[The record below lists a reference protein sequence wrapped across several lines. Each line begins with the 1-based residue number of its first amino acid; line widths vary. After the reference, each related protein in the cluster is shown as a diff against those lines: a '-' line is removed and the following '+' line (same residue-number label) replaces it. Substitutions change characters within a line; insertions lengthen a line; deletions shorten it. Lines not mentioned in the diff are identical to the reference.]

1 MPGGGERR
9 GSGVYCG
16 MPFVIVAGG
25 LFALFFFL
33 VVVPRMNELF
43 LISVRDGR
51 LLVVR
56 GRVPVRVR
64 QDLADVVRRAG
75 VQRGSIRAVR
85 ESGHARLTTR
95 GIDEGTTQ
103 RLRNAFGTH
112 PVQRLQ
118 AAPLVKGR
126 NFGQL
131 LGVAWLAWLLVR
143 TRR

>member
-1 MPGGGERR
+1 MPL
-9 GSGVYCG
+9 
-16 MPFVIVAGG
+16 VILLGG
-25 LFALFFFL
+25 LLALLFFF

-43 LISVRDGR
+43 LISVREGK
-51 LLVVR
+51 LLIVR

-75 VQRGSIRAVR
+75 VRRASIRAVR
-85 ESGHARLTTR
+85 ESGHARLSTS

-118 AAPLVKGR
+118 SAPLLRKR
-126 NFGQL
+126 NLGQI
-131 LGVAWLAWLLVR
+131 LGFAWLAWLLSGR
-143 TRR
+143 SR